1 MNPPRLFLVA
11 PDDMPAGHIAACAIA
26 AAEVGDVASIL
37 LAPDA
42 SKNIVR
48 ELQAKDIAVLTTG
61 EPRDVMR
68 GGFDGLHI
76 DAHDGDVADIRASL
90 GHHTMLGAFCGASRD
105 LAMMA
110 GEAGVDYVA
119 FDQVAQRSGEPIIN
133 WWSDVFEI
141 PCVAFS
147 PVDASG
153 LDKLLPQNPDFIR
166 PSDAM
171 WQNEDEARKIVGA
184 ITVRMGQ

>member
-1 MNPPRLFLVA
+1 
-11 PDDMPAGHIAACAIA
+11 MPAELISGCALA
-26 AAEVGDVASIL
+26 AAAVGDVASIL
-37 LAPDA
+37 MAPDTP
-42 SKNIVR
+42 KKIVQ

-76 DAHDGDVADIRASL
+76 EAHDGDVADIRASL
-90 GHHTMLGAFCGASRD
+90 GHHTMLGAVCGASRD

-119 FDQVAQRSGEPIIN
+119 FDQAAQRSGEPIIG

-147 PVDASG
+147 PVDVEG

-166 PSDAM
+166 PSETM
-171 WQNEDEARKIVGA
+171 WRDEEEARRIVGA